1 MEIRQANGEFEEHI
15 KMQTTCT
22 EFIDLLE
29 TVRLRRKYLL
39 HLRKVR
45 RTLKENNNIADK

>member
-15 KMQTTCT
+15 KTQTTCR

-29 TVRLRRKYLL
+29 TVGLQRKDLL